1 MTRWSFLVLPVSVAA
16 LLIAGVALSGAWSF
30 LALGFAIG
38 MAHAFE
44 ADHLAA
50 VGAMLNRGEGRRSMM
65 LKGAVWGLGHTA
77 ALFVICSAVVLLGLT
92 ISERVGAALELAVG
106 IMIFGLGARLIWRL
120 WRERVHIHV
129 HDHGGHV
136 HLHAHSHAG
145 EAENH
150 AASAHAHTHKQGH
163 WATLGVGLVHGAA
176 GSAGLLVLT
185 VAATDSVALALV
197 HFALFGIGSLLGM
210 AALTVLAS
218 YPLGVVERSATWM
231 RGAITLA
238 IGMLALMVG
247 SMAAFESANA
257 LHFAGL

>member
-1 MTRWSFLVLPVSVAA
+1 MTRFSFLLLPAAVAA

-38 MAHAFE
+38 MAHSFE

-77 ALFVICSAVVLLGLT
+77 ALFIICSGVVLLGLT
-92 ISERVGAALELAVG
+92 ISDQTGAALELAVG

-120 WRERVHIHV
+120 WCERVHIHI
-129 HDHGGHV
+129 HDHDGHV

-145 EAENH
+145 EAESH
-150 AASAHAHTHKQGH
+150 SASAHAHTHKQGH

-197 HFALFGIGSLLGM
+197 HFALFGVGSLLGM

-218 YPLGVVERSATWM
+218 YPLGVVERGATWM
-231 RGAITLA
+231 RGAVTIAIGTLA
-238 IGMLALMVG
+238 LLVGGMVAI
-247 SMAAFESANA
+247 ESASA
-257 LHFAGL
+257 LHLAGL